1 MSWSSGLVGKVG
13 CVWSIMGLSVRCA
26 LGERVRTVLVV
37 FFLYRILKDQDEAIK
52 APL

>member
-26 LGERVRTVLVV
+26 LGERVITMLVV
-37 FFLYRILKDQDEAIK
+37 FLYRILKDQDEAIK